1 MNLKSIIFASGNP
14 GKIAE
19 IRALVEPKGISVVS
33 AAQRGLQL
41 SLAEDGETFA
51 ENAVAKAAAAA
62 ELGGEPALADDSG
75 LEVDVLEGRPGV
87 RSARYGGEDLDDEGR
102 YQRLL
107 TELFGAPGET
117 RTARFQCVLAFVVPG
132 SEPLTFHGTLEGS
145 IAFRPAGTN
154 GFGYDPI
161 FVPAGYDRTLSEL
174 GDEIKN
180 RISHRSRA
188 LAAFAKWLES
198 SED

>member
-1 MNLKSIIFASGNP
+1 MKPKSIIVASGNP

-19 IRALVEPKGISVVS
+19 IRALVEPRGISVVS
-33 AAQRGLQL
+33 AAQSDLRLDVP
-41 SLAEDGETFA
+41 EDGETFA
-51 ENAVAKAAAAA
+51 ENAISKAEAAAG
-62 ELGGEPALADDSG
+62 LGGEPALADDSG
-75 LEVDVLEGRPGV
+75 LEVDLLDGRPGV
-87 RSARYGGEDLDDEGR
+87 RSARYGGKNLDDEAR

-107 TELFGAPGET
+107 TELFGAPGEA
-117 RTARFQCVLAFVVPG
+117 RTARFQCVLAFVVPD
-132 SEPLTFHGTLEGS
+132 SEPVTFHGTLEGS

-188 LAAFAKWLES
+188 LAGFAKWLEA